1 MYLYSLE
8 NSTTRLPVLVKEKF
22 ISGRNTIFE
31 TPAAIVDMLNANF
44 NLKSKAEEYV
54 YLICA
59 DTKLHI
65 TGVFEV
71 SHGVANS
78 SFANPR
84 EIFIRSLLCGASNII
99 LVHNHPSGD
108 CTPSSSDLYN
118 YNAIK
123 KAGGIVGISLVD
135 SIIVGDDTFYSFNEN
150 ERKGD

>member
-8 NSTTRLPVLVKEKF
+8 NTTTRLPVLVKEKMV
-22 ISGRNTIFE
+22 SGRNTIFE
-31 TPAAIVDMLNANF
+31 NPAAIVDMLNANF

-84 EIFIRSLLCGASNII
+84 EIFVRSLLCGASNII

-108 CTPSSSDLYN
+108 CTPSGSDLSN
-118 YNAIK
+118 YYTVK
-123 KAGGIVGISLVD
+123 EAGKIVGVSLID
-135 SIIVGDDTFYSFNEN
+135 SIIVGDDTFYSINES
-150 ERKGD
+150 EMKGE